1 MLEMKFKI
9 NLVAGLKRVKEISWG
24 EIKRQGA
31 WKWEKKYKK
40 MRGSVKEV
48 QHANNKNSMKTE
60 KLDDRKLSTKQYK
73 QSL

>member
-1 MLEMKFKI
+1 MLEIKFKS

-40 MRGSVKEV
+40 MTGSV
-48 QHANNKNSMKTE
+48 Q
-60 KLDDRKLSTKQYK
+60 
-73 QSL
+73 